1 MTGQTEQEAFES
13 DHLDE
18 FGDEDAQT
26 RSKSKR
32 KRRFAIAGAVI
43 AGLAVCGIALPF
55 TPLMPVKGVVVDGND
70 VLTPE
75 AVQAQSD
82 IELGTPMGL
91 VKVRRAAENIVQD
104 PWVDVVTVHRDWPS
118 TVRVDLKERVAV
130 AYLQQPDGAHLIDT
144 EGKDFLIAEPPV
156 GAMELVGV
164 DVENKEQMR
173 DAVAIAASI
182 SSGARAQVAAL
193 EANGR
198 YSFVL
203 RLHDNRRV
211 VWGASEDNANKSL
224 AFETVLQREGA
235 EFNISNPELITAR

>member
-1 MTGQTEQEAFES
+1 MTEQTEQEAFES

-144 EGKDFLIAEPPV
+144 EGKDFLI
-156 GAMELVGV
+156 
-164 DVENKEQMR
+164 
-173 DAVAIAASI
+173 S
-182 SSGARAQVAAL
+182 
-193 EANGR
+193 
-198 YSFVL
+198 
-203 RLHDNRRV
+203 
-211 VWGASEDNANKSL
+211 
-224 AFETVLQREGA
+224 
-235 EFNISNPELITAR
+235 

>member
-1 MTGQTEQEAFES
+1 MTEQTEQEAFES

-70 VLTPE
+70 VL
-75 AVQAQSD
+75 
-82 IELGTPMGL
+82 TPMGL

>member
-1 MTGQTEQEAFES
+1 M
-13 DHLDE
+13 
-18 FGDEDAQT
+18 
-26 RSKSKR
+26 
-32 KRRFAIAGAVI
+32 
-43 AGLAVCGIALPF
+43 
-55 TPLMPVKGVVVDGND
+55 
-70 VLTPE
+70 
-75 AVQAQSD
+75 
-82 IELGTPMGL
+82 
-91 VKVRRAAENIVQD
+91 
-104 PWVDVVTVHRDWPS
+104 W
-118 TVRVDLKERVAV
+118 
-130 AYLQQPDGAHLIDT
+130 
-144 EGKDFLIAEPPV
+144 
-156 GAMELVGV
+156 V